1 VKRKRI
7 CEEIL
12 LTCSYMN
19 IEIQLLYIVN
29 PRIFI
34 MHDIRIL

>member
-1 VKRKRI
+1 
-7 CEEIL
+7 
-12 LTCSYMN
+12 MN